1 MTPSEKA
8 HADILT
14 RLHELD
20 RAIAHHAQ
28 WLARLN
34 RQLICGGNISP
45 DDLTDDAHLRCQLG
59 LWLHGA
65 EHARSTQD
73 PSHAELES
81 THQSMHEIARHL
93 LNAQAANQ
101 PIAAADYDALVA
113 VATRIRQLLRR
124 KEQELTERLGAVDK
138 LTGLWNRQ
146 AVHLRMAEEIE
157 RVQRTRQ
164 PCAICFVDLDDFAKV
179 NAAHGQVAGD
189 LVLKGV
195 ASFFANHLRGYD
207 TLFRLGGE
215 EFLLCLPNIDIDQA
229 GVLINR
235 LREKLAAHTFT
246 VADTPIQLTASFG
259 IVNLEPIFFIDE
271 TLERVERAQLIAKS
285 EGGNRVCIWHDGFE
299 ADDAP
304 MAVPSA

>member
-1 MTPSEKA
+1 MTPSEKT
-8 HADILT
+8 HADILA

-20 RAIAHHAQ
+20 SAIAYHAQ

-34 RQLICGGNISP
+34 RQLICGGNIHP
-45 DDLTDDAHLRCQLG
+45 EDLLEDAHLHCQLG
-59 LWLHGA
+59 RWLHGA
-65 EHARSTQD
+65 EHHRAAED
-73 PSHAELES
+73 PGHAALEAA
-81 THQSMHEIARHL
+81 HQSMHKIAGHL
-93 LNAQAANQ
+93 LRAQASSQ

-146 AVHLRMAEEIE
+146 AVHLRLAEEIE

-179 NAAHGQVAGD
+179 NQAHGQLVGD
-189 LVLKGV
+189 TVLKAV
-195 ASFFANHLRGYD
+195 ARFFAKQLRGYD

-215 EFLLCLPNIDIDQA
+215 EFLLCLPNIALDQA

-235 LREKLAAHTFT
+235 LREKLVGHTFK
-246 VADTPIQLTASFG
+246 ADKLPIQLTASFG
-259 IVNLEPIFFIDE
+259 LVNLEPIFFVDE

-285 EGGNRVCIWHDGFE
+285 EGGNRVCIWQDGFCSE
-299 ADDAP
+299 G
-304 MAVPSA
+304 